1 MSWFLSDI
9 LLLRLYW
16 KPTYL
21 FYSVLLVQSEEEPN
35 IKHAHEFLDAH
46 ITTLAALWSARA
58 AEVAKKAIWG
68 NKQPMTS
75 TDSNEVTS
83 FAEDYVVPGG
93 TIRVPVDGDTVSVKV
108 KYTAV
113 HKMKT
118 AEDAAQTQ
126 KAVCQIIST
135 CNVDSDCTINLS
147 QKKSVLHMSYIE
159 LEINKDM
166 PAVFNGRQS
175 VDFELRVEQATGSVI
190 LRHYSIDMTT
200 HRRKRSKEYK
210 DISSW
215 TEVSIPDEAYFPF
228 YWQHV
233 TRGCA
238 VGCGPVAWAMV
249 FGYYDRRSHEKP
261 LTYGDGSQDLYRCG
275 SDGTTGDNSC
285 KAPMYSTTA
294 EVLKYTEKIADALG
308 TWCVFSNGATPAYKM
323 DNIKNFFQVVFT
335 FHWLL
340 YNHSISQTIYA

>member
-1 MSWFLSDI
+1 
-9 LLLRLYW
+9 
-16 KPTYL
+16 
-21 FYSVLLVQSEEEPN
+21 
-35 IKHAHEFLDAH
+35 
-46 ITTLAALWSARA
+46 
-58 AEVAKKAIWG
+58 
-68 NKQPMTS
+68 
-75 TDSNEVTS
+75 
-83 FAEDYVVPGG
+83 
-93 TIRVPVDGDTVSVKV
+93 
-108 KYTAV
+108 
-113 HKMKT
+113 
-118 AEDAAQTQ
+118 
-126 KAVCQIIST
+126 
-135 CNVDSDCTINLS
+135 
-147 QKKSVLHMSYIE
+147 MSYIE

-323 DNIKNFFQVVFT
+323 DNIKNFFQERQSGSPTIQQTNNFWNIFSRDSTAIQTREWIRKGWPVVVGTTEDNVFQWHYPVATKYRYYTRKYRTCVTIIWKFCGSWDTEKVYEMFT
-335 FHWLL
+335 HQGQPNNRTKWRNMSL
-340 YNHSISQTIYA
+340 HYAAVATY